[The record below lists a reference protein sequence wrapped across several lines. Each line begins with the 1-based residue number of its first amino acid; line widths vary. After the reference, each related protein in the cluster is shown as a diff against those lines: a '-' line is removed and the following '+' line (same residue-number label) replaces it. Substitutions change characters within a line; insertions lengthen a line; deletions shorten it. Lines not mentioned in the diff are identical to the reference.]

1 MRENTWRAGKVMND
15 RRIRV
20 LGPLRVVI
28 DGTPVDIRGRLP
40 RTLLGRLV
48 VAHGRVLS
56 VDRLVDDIW
65 EGKPPPSAASVLQV
79 QIHKLRTVFE
89 PRRHRRAPATVLVSE
104 GGGYALRLAVEQ
116 VDAWHFEALLRVY
129 QDRLRESGT
138 GIDPADR
145 CRLLDAA
152 LACWDG
158 AALESFQDAGW
169 AVGEADRL
177 TDLRLLAAEL
187 RAQAALA
194 LDRPTEVVTGLRPL
208 LDQRPGREEG
218 ARLLAIAQYR
228 LGQQAEALATLRRAG
243 EYLVREIGVYPGRR
257 LRDLESAILNQ
268 KDPLQVGPTVH
279 AIAETPAAGR
289 DSALDPGP
297 SGGAHTGYPRQFA
310 AVLAAAAE
318 AWARGAR
325 PIWLAGAAGM
335 GKTYLAESVAAE
347 LRRRSWTVATGR
359 CVDGGPPARAWADI
373 AASLDGPAG
382 FAESLSAARYFD
394 VARTI
399 AQRCRTVAAARPVAL
414 VLEDL
419 QYADPVTLH
428 ILRLLTAWLRRAP
441 VLLILTLR
449 PAEAGPELR
458 ATVTALAD
466 RTVSWEELNGVGPDT
481 VARMVRTAGGT
492 AVDRDTIAALR
503 ERTGG
508 NPLFVRELAGIAA
521 QHGDIRELPPRVR
534 DIVRAR
540 IERLP
545 AEVIRTLRYAA
556 RLGDDADVA
565 GLLALLGCSETALLD
580 RITTAQAAG
589 IIRFDPVGR
598 IGFEHSLIR
607 EVLEYGFPEE
617 WPTGERASPRQ
628 RESGR

>member
-1 MRENTWRAGKVMND
+1 MND

-20 LGPLRVVI
+20 LGPLHVAI
-28 DGTPVDIRGRLP
+28 DGMPVTIRGRLP
-40 RTLLGRLV
+40 RALLGRLV
-48 VAHGRVLS
+48 VAHGRALS

-65 EGKPPPSAASVLQV
+65 EGAPPPSAAAVLQV

-104 GGGYALRLAVEQ
+104 GGGYALRLPVEQ
-116 VDAWHFEALLRVY
+116 VDAWYFEALLRAY
-129 QDRLRESGT
+129 QDRLRESGI
-138 GIDPADR
+138 GVAPADR
-145 CRLLDAA
+145 CRLLDTA

-158 AALESFQDAGW
+158 AALESFPDAGW
-169 AVGEADRL
+169 AIGEADRL

-187 RAQAALA
+187 RAQAALE

-268 KDPLQVGPTVH
+268 ADALEFGPVIRP
-279 AIAETPAAGR
+279 IAKSDAAEPG
-289 DSALDPGP
+289 SALDRGV
-297 SGGAHTGYPRQFA
+297 SGGENTGYPRQYA

-325 PIWLAGAAGM
+325 PVWLAGAAGM
-335 GKTYLAESVAAE
+335 GKTYLAESVSAE
-347 LRRRSWTVATGR
+347 LRRRSWIVATGR

-382 FAESLSAARYFD
+382 FAESLSSARYFE
-394 VARTI
+394 VARAI

-419 QYADPVTLH
+419 HHADPVTLH
-428 ILRLLTAWLRRAP
+428 LLRLLTAWLRRAP
-441 VLLILTLR
+441 VLLVLTLR

-466 RTVSWEELNGVGPDT
+466 RTVSWEELGGVDADT
-481 VARMVRTAGGT
+481 VARMVRAAGGT
-492 AVDRDTIAALR
+492 AVDRATIAALR

-545 AEVIRTLRYAA
+545 AEVVRTLRYAA
-556 RLGDDADVA
+556 QLGDDADVA

-580 RITTAQAAG
+580 RITAAQAAG
-589 IIRFDPVGR
+589 VIRFDPGGR

-607 EVLEYGFPEE
+607 EVLEYGISQERR
-617 WPTGERASPRQ
+617 TAARASLPQ
-628 RESGR
+628 RGSGG